1 MQPIQRHRDR
11 MQIDSNFLCGVA
23 FGAASTALCY
33 KLLASQKGSG
43 KAGVSAPPES
53 TIRLM
58 TRLAIQHGAVNL
70 SQGFP
75 NEPPPREMVL
85 AAAGA
90 LIDGATLDTAERCA
104 AKLDSL
110 LPAAADSAV
119 DSLNQYSYPFGIPM
133 LRQAIEKYYGD
144 FYPGVP
150 ADAEKNLTVCL
161 GATEGFAICLR
172 AICQP
177 ADHVVFFQPFHEL
190 YPNQCTIWGLT
201 PKAVTLYETSSGS
214 GGGGGG
220 GGGWAFSEVELENA
234 LAGASCLLFNS
245 PHNPTGK
252 VFTRSELEL
261 IARLCIKHDVMVVT
275 DEIYE
280 HMCFDGTTHTPLA
293 QLPGMAERT
302 VIVSAVSKTARATG
316 WRVGWVVSPERLTPI
331 IRAVHDQLVLQAA
344 TPLQVGAARLLS
356 MGRDHFA
363 AVPDEYL
370 PKRQLLLE
378 ALRRAGF
385 TVGAAPQ
392 GAYYLFVGCRL
403 RKRVRS
409 NSHICSFASAFASK
423 ASCYH

>member
-190 YPNQCTIWGLT
+190 YPNQCTSWGLT

-252 VFTRSELEL
+252 VFMTGADRALVYQ
-261 IARLCIKHDVMVVT
+261 ARCHGRHRRNLRAHVLRRHHPHPTSAAARHGRAHRDRLRRF
-275 DEIYE
+275 E
-280 HMCFDGTTHTPLA
+280 DGTCD
-293 QLPGMAERT
+293 GMACRMGGL
-302 VIVSAVSKTARATG
+302 ARAPHADHPSCARPARVAGGHASAGGSRPVALDGTRPLCRCPRRVPSQKAAAARGAETSRVYG
-316 WRVGWVVSPERLTPI
+316 WRGSSR
-331 IRAVHDQLVLQAA
+331 RVL
-344 TPLQVGAARLLS
+344 PL
-356 MGRDHFA
+356 
-363 AVPDEYL
+363 
-370 PKRQLLLE
+370 
-378 ALRRAGF
+378 
-385 TVGAAPQ
+385 
-392 GAYYLFVGCRL
+392 CRL
-403 RKRVRS
+403 
-409 NSHICSFASAFASK
+409 
-423 ASCYH
+423 